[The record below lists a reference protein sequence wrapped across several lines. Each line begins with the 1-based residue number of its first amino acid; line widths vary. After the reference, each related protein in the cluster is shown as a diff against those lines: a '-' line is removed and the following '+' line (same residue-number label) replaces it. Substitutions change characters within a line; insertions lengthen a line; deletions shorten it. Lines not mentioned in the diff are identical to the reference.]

1 MSKHII
7 LVDDSKTILASSEM
21 AFEDM
26 VDAGELV
33 VTTYVN
39 PIEMLED
46 VKAGK
51 ISYDLAILDINMPQM
66 NGLDLARELKTD
78 PSLKMKPVLML
89 TTESSG
95 DMKIKGKEIGVT
107 GWMVKPFS
115 DAKLVKSV
123 KMVLGI

>member
-26 VDAGELV
+26 VDAGELI

-39 PIEMLED
+39 PVEMLED
-46 VKAGK
+46 VKSGK

>member
-46 VKAGK
+46 VKSGK

>member
-39 PIEMLED
+39 PVEMLED
-46 VKAGK
+46 VKSGK

-95 DMKIKGKEIGVT
+95 DMKVKGKEIGVT

>member
-46 VKAGK
+46 VKSGK
-51 ISYDLAILDINMPQM
+51 VSYDLAILDINMPQM

-95 DMKIKGKEIGVT
+95 EMKVKGKEIGVT

>member
-39 PIEMLED
+39 PVDMLED
-46 VKAGK
+46 VKSGK

-95 DMKIKGKEIGVT
+95 DMKVKGKEIGVT

>member
-1 MSKHII
+1 MSKQVI

-26 VDAGELV
+26 IDEGLITIA
-33 VTTYVN
+33 TYVN
-39 PIEMLED
+39 PIEMLDD
-46 VKAGK
+46 VRSGK
-51 ISYDLAILDINMPQM
+51 ITYDLAILDINMPQM

-95 DMKIKGKEIGVT
+95 DMKAKGKEIGVT

-123 KMVLGI
+123 KMVLGL

>member
-39 PIEMLED
+39 PVEMLED
-46 VKAGK
+46 VKSGK

-78 PSLKMKPVLML
+78 PTLKMKPVLML

-95 DMKIKGKEIGVT
+95 DMKVKGKEIGVT

>member
-1 MSKHII
+1 MSKQII

-39 PIEMLED
+39 PVEMLED
-46 VKAGK
+46 VKSGK

-95 DMKIKGKEIGVT
+95 DMKVKGKEIGVT

>member
-1 MSKHII
+1 MSKQII

-39 PIEMLED
+39 PVEMLED
-46 VKAGK
+46 VKSGK

-66 NGLDLARELKTD
+66 NGLDLARELKMD

-95 DMKIKGKEIGVT
+95 DMKVKGKEIGVT